1 MNLNN
6 FTIKAQEAVAQ
17 SQQQAFNNQNP
28 NIETEHLLKALL
40 KEDDSPIEF
49 LLKKNNVNVNFVESK
64 IDESIAKLPKQ
75 SGGEPAQAVSRD
87 MNSVIL
93 RATAALKTF
102 GDEFV
107 SVEYLLLSLL
117 QGKDNSAKILKDA
130 GLTEKGLIAAIKDLR
145 KGSSVTSQTQE
156 TQFNALNK
164 YAINLNEMARAGKL
178 DPVIGRD
185 EEIRRTLHILSRR
198 SKNNPILVGEPGV
211 GKTAIAE
218 GLAMRIVNGDVPE
231 NLKSKVIYALD
242 MGLLI
247 AGAKYKGEFEERL
260 KAVVKEVGSSNGEII
275 LFIDEIHTLV
285 GAGGGDG
292 AMDAA
297 NILKPAL
304 ARGELR
310 AVGATTLNEYQKFF
324 EKDKALERRFQK
336 VLIDEPSVE
345 DAVSILRGLKDRY
358 ESYHHVRIKDE
369 AIIAAVE
376 LSHRYITDRFL
387 PDKAIDLIDESAA
400 KLRLEM
406 NSMPEE
412 LDKLERQIR
421 QLEIEREA
429 IKREDDTAKLKD
441 LNTEIANLAV
451 ERDTYKAKWQQEKEL
466 VEKVQTSK
474 TAIEQY
480 KLEAEQAERNG
491 EYGKVAEIRYG
502 KIKEEEA
509 KIKDVTS
516 QLDASSEKRLL
527 KEEVDAEDIASNV
540 AKSTG
545 IPVMKML
552 QGERV
557 KLLLLEDELHQRV
570 VGQDEAIEAVSD
582 AIRRSRAGLQD
593 PKKPIGSFI
602 FLGTTGVGKTE
613 LAKALADYLF
623 DDDSMMTRIDMSEYQ
638 EKHSV
643 SRLVGAPPGYVGY
656 DEGGQLTEAVRRKP
670 YSVVLLDEIEK
681 AHPDVFNILL
691 QVLDDGRL
699 TDNKGRVV
707 NFKNTIII
715 MTSNM
720 GSHIIQDNF
729 EKINEGNKDEVVEST
744 KAEVSALLRQTIRPE
759 FLNRI
764 DEIIMFHP
772 LLKKEIRGIIRIQLE
787 QLVKLIADSG
797 IKLTFSD
804 YALDYLAENG
814 YDPQFGAR
822 PLKRLIQ
829 KSIIN
834 QLSKRILA
842 GDIDKSRPV
851 LVDVFDGTVVFRNE
865 GPVDGEPKN
874 VQKFVNVD

>member
-6 FTIKAQEAVAQ
+6 FTIKAAEAI
-17 SQQQAFNNQNP
+17 QQAQQLAYNSQNP

-40 KEDDSPIEF
+40 EQKDSPVEF
-49 LLKKNNVNVNFVESK
+49 LLKKNNVTLNLLENK
-64 IDESIAKLPKQ
+64 LDERISRLPKA
-75 SGGEPAQAVSRD
+75 SGEPAQAISRET
-87 MNSVIL
+87 NSVVL
-93 RATAALKTF
+93 RAGTLLKTF

-107 SVEYLLLSLL
+107 TPENLLLSIL
-117 QGKDNSAKILKDA
+117 QGSDNTSNLLKDA
-130 GLTEKGLIAAIKDLR
+130 GLTEKGLMTAIKELR
-145 KGSSVTSQTQE
+145 KGETVKSQTQE

-164 YAINLNEMARAGKL
+164 YARNLNEMARQGKL

-231 NLKSKVIYALD
+231 NLKSKIIYALD
-242 MGLLI
+242 MGQLI

-260 KAVVKEVGSSNGEII
+260 KGVVKEVSTSDGEII

-285 GAGGGDG
+285 GAGGGEG

-310 AVGATTLNEYQKFF
+310 AIGATTLNEFQKFF

-336 VLIDEPSVE
+336 VMIDEPSVE
-345 DAVSILRGLKDRY
+345 DAISILRGLKDRY
-358 ESYHHVRIKDE
+358 ETHHHVRIKDE

-429 IKREDDTAKLKD
+429 IKRENDDVKLKE
-441 LNTEIANLAV
+441 LNTDIANLSV
-451 ERDTYKAKWQQEKEL
+451 QRDTLKLKWKEEKEL
-466 VEKVQTSK
+466 VEKVQRAKAS
-474 TAIEQY
+474 IEQL
-480 KLEAEQAERNG
+480 KLEADRAEREG
-491 EYGKVAEIRYG
+491 DYGKVAEIRYG
-502 KIKEEEA
+502 KVKEQEALIVTLSKELEE
-509 KIKDVTS
+509 
-516 QLDASSEKRLL
+516 SSEKRLL
-527 KEEVDAEDIASNV
+527 KEEVDAEDIAENISK
-540 AKSTG
+540 ATG
-545 IPVMKML
+545 IPVTRMI
-552 QGERV
+552 QSERE
-557 KLLLLEDELHQRV
+557 KLLHLEDHLHQRV
-570 VGQDEAIEAVSD
+570 VGQEEAITAVAD
-582 AIRRSRAGLQD
+582 AVRRSRAGLHD
-593 PKKPIGSFI
+593 PRKPIGSFI

-613 LAKALADYLF
+613 LAKALAEYLF
-623 DDDSMMTRIDMSEYQ
+623 DDESMMTRIDMSEYQ
-638 EKHSV
+638 EKHTV

-656 DEGGQLTEAVRRKP
+656 DEGGQLTESVRRKP

-681 AHPDVFNILL
+681 AHPDVWNVLL

-715 MTSNM
+715 MTSNI
-720 GSHIIQDNF
+720 GSHLIQEAF
-729 EKINEGNKDEVVEST
+729 EDVNERNIEEATEKAKVEVMN
-744 KAEVSALLRQTIRPE
+744 LLRTTIRPE
-759 FLNRI
+759 FLNRV
-764 DEIIMFHP
+764 DDIIMFHP
-772 LLKKEIRGIIRIQLE
+772 LLRKEIRNIIHIQLN
-787 QLVKLIADSG
+787 QLKKLVEESG
-797 IKLTFSD
+797 IHLEFTD
-804 YALDYLAENG
+804 YTIDYLAENG
-814 YDPQFGAR
+814 FDPQFGAR

-829 KSIIN
+829 KEIVN
-834 QLSKRILA
+834 NLSKRILA
-842 GDIDKSRPV
+842 GDIDRDQKV
-851 LVDVFDGTVVFRNE
+851 VVDVFDGVVVFRNDE
-865 GPVDGEPKN
+865 ATVE
-874 VQKFVNVD
+874 

>member
-6 FTIKAQEAVAQ
+6 FTIKASEVIQSAQ
-17 SQQQAFNNQNP
+17 QIAFNQKNP
-28 NIETEHLLKALL
+28 NIETEHLLKSLL
-40 KEDDSPIEF
+40 QLEDSPISY
-49 LLKKNNVNVNFVESK
+49 LLKKNNVAIHLVESK
-64 IDESIAKLPKQ
+64 LQDFLNKLPQ
-75 SGGEPAQAVSRD
+75 TSSEPAQALGREANAVL
-87 MNSVIL
+87 L
-93 RATAALKTF
+93 RANAVLKQF
-102 GDEFV
+102 KDEFV
-107 SVEYLLLSLL
+107 TPEHLLLAIL
-117 QGKDNSAKILKDA
+117 QGKDAVANILKDA
-130 GLTEKGLIAAIKDLR
+130 GLAEKGLILAINELR
-145 KGSSVTSQTQE
+145 KGSTVNDQTQE
-156 TQFNALNK
+156 TTFNSLNK
-164 YAINLNEMARAGKL
+164 YAKNLIELARVGKL

-198 SKNNPILVGEPGV
+198 TKNNPILVGEPGV

-231 NLKSKVIYALD
+231 NLKSKIIYALD
-242 MGLLI
+242 MGQLI

-260 KAVVKEVGSSNGEII
+260 KSVVKEVTGSDGEII

-310 AVGATTLNEYQKFF
+310 AIGATTLNEYQKYF

-336 VLIDEPSVE
+336 VIIDEPSIE
-345 DAVSILRGLKDRY
+345 DAISILRGIKDKY
-358 ESYHHVRIKDE
+358 ETYHHVRIKDE
-369 AIIAAVE
+369 AIISAVE

-406 NSMPEE
+406 NSMPED

-429 IKREDDTAKLKD
+429 IKREKDESKLKE
-441 LNTEIANLAV
+441 LNTEIANLSV
-451 ERDTYKAKWQQEKEL
+451 ERDTYRSKWKQEKVI
-466 VEKVQTSK
+466 VEKIQNGKAS
-474 TAIEQY
+474 IEELKQ
-480 KLEAEQAERNG
+480 EAEQAERHG
-491 EYGKVAEIRYG
+491 DYGKVAEIRYG
-502 KIKEEEA
+502 KIKEQEEL
-509 KIKDVTS
+509 IVLLTG
-516 QLDASSEKRLL
+516 QLDELSEKRLL
-527 KEEVDAEDIASNV
+527 KEEVDAEDIAESV
-540 AKSTG
+540 AKTTR
-545 IPVMKML
+545 IPVSKMM
-552 QGERV
+552 QSDRE
-557 KLLLLEDELHQRV
+557 KLLRLEDELHKRV
-570 VGQDEAIEAVSD
+570 VGQEEAIEAVSD

-593 PKKPIGSFI
+593 ARRPIGSFI

-638 EKHSV
+638 EKHAV
-643 SRLVGAPPGYVGY
+643 SRLVGAPPGYIGY
-656 DEGGQLTEAVRRKP
+656 EEGGQLTEAVRRKP
-670 YSVVLLDEIEK
+670 YSVVLFDEIEK

-691 QVLDDGRL
+691 QVLDEGRL

-720 GSHIIQDNF
+720 GSEIIQSNFKKVDEDNIH
-729 EKINEGNKDEVVEST
+729 EIVENTKIEVVN
-744 KAEVSALLRQTIRPE
+744 LLKQLIKPE

-764 DEIIMFHP
+764 DEIIMFQP
-772 LLKKEIRGIIRIQLE
+772 LLKKDIKNIISLQLE
-787 QLVKLIADSG
+787 LLRQLVSKNEIN
-797 IKLTFSD
+797 IIFSD

-814 YDPQFGAR
+814 FDPQFGAR

-829 KSIIN
+829 KQIIN
-834 QLSKRILA
+834 QLSKKILA
-842 GDIDKSRPV
+842 GDINKTLPV
-851 LVDVFDGTVVFRNE
+851 LVDVFDGVVVFRNE
-865 GPVDGEPKN
+865 IS
-874 VQKFVNVD
+874 VNKIA